1 MASKPI
7 QLAVQFKGRRY
18 GGIYSV
24 AGDLLIARIPGVDSR
39 SHAVGDDDPQRLA
52 RALFDEILADAARDG
67 RLAG

>member
-7 QLAVQFKGRRY
+7 QLAVQFKGARY

-24 AGDLLIARIPGVDSR
+24 AGDLLIARIPGLDSR
-39 SHAVGDDDPQRLA
+39 SRAVGTDNPEQVA
-52 RALFDEILADAARDG
+52 RGLFEEILADAARTG